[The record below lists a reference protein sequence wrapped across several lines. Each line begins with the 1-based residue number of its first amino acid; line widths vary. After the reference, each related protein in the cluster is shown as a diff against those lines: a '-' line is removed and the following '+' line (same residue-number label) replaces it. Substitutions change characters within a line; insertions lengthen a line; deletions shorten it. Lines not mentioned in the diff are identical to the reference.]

1 MSEQT
6 TKKAAIEPTEFSFAE
21 WIAGAHKPTRSS
33 TVHQRGDLIAE
44 LDRLQE
50 KIEIA
55 EMTPAEERSVED
67 LSADTLR
74 AQYAEIAQ
82 QFHDS
87 GLLVK
92 TSGHT
97 KDEQLDISEAL
108 DEKLKEQ
115 YPEEDES
122 PEALKARGRSDRT
135 LTYWLLADAVQEP
148 KLTVE
153 QLQQLH
159 SIVGEA
165 QFERIVNDY
174 KLASQSLNEPDADFL
189 PKHSTTQET
198 DA

>member
-6 TKKAAIEPTEFSFAE
+6 TQNAAIEPTEFNFAD

-50 KIEIA
+50 QIEIA
-55 EMTPAEERSVED
+55 EMVPAEERSISDV
-67 LSADTLR
+67 SAETLR

-108 DEKLKEQ
+108 DQHLKEK
-115 YPEEDES
+115 YPESDES
-122 PEALKARGRSDRT
+122 AEALKARGRSGST
-135 LTYWLLADAVQEP
+135 LTYWLLADAIQEP
-148 KLTVE
+148 EFTVE
-153 QLQQLH
+153 QLQQMH
-159 SIVGEA
+159 RIVGEA
-165 QFERIVNDY
+165 QFRRIVDDY
-174 KLASQSLNEPDADFL
+174 QLASQSLNEPDADFL
-189 PKHSTTQET
+189 PKPSTTQET